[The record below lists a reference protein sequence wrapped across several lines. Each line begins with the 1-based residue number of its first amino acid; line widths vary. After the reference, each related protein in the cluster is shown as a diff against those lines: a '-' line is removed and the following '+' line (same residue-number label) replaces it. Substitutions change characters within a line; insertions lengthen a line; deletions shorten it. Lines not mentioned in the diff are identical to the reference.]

1 MIDWAFPW
9 AFLLLPFVFA
19 LPFQPMVTGSLKLS
33 IPGPNTVDAGWTA
46 RRALAWLP
54 RALQVLGL
62 TLIVLALAGPR
73 RSNDRTVIR
82 SDGLDIMLAV
92 DTSGSMR
99 AEDFSIQG
107 RNVDRLTVA
116 KGVIAEFVDKRPFDR
131 IGVVVFGEE
140 AFTHVPLT
148 LDHDTLRRVLDAVQ
162 IGVAGE
168 NRTAIGQAIAVASKR
183 LKELTAPSK
192 VLILLTDGQSN
203 AGRFSPIEAAELAR
217 DVGVKIYTIGV
228 GSTGGTGF
236 FAAMR
241 GGDGV
246 DEKTLTAVAE
256 STGGK
261 YFRATN
267 TASLRKIYETID
279 ELEPSPAEVE
289 QIVQHTELFR
299 WLLAPGLLLVALQ
312 VLLSATWLRRSP

>member
-19 LPFQPMVTGSLKLS
+19 LPFQPMVTGTLKLS

-46 RRALAWLP
+46 RRAVAWLP

-62 TLIVLALAGPR
+62 TLVVLALAGPR

-299 WLLAPGLLLVALQ
+299 WLLAPGLLLLTLQ

>member
-1 MIDWAFPW
+1 VIDWAFPW